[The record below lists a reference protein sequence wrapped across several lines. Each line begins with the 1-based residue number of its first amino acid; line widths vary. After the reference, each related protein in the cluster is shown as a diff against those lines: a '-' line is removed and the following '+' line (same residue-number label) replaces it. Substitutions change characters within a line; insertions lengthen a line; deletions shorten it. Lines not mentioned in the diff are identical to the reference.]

1 MCRSWFYSWDSEL
14 CAGESQIAEDEFSE
28 LKAKSLLKG
37 KEGLIQTLPVLKKDR
52 GNSAFAIL
60 LCRGKKRGKETL
72 RMKKRLR
79 GE

>member
-1 MCRSWFYSWDSEL
+1 MGQQPY
-14 CAGESQIAEDEFSE
+14 AGESQIVEDEFSE

-37 KEGLIQTLPVLKKDR
+37 KKGLIKTLPVLKKD
-52 GNSAFAIL
+52 GKTVHL
-60 LCRGKKRGKETL
+60 LLYCVWGRKEEKEEAL